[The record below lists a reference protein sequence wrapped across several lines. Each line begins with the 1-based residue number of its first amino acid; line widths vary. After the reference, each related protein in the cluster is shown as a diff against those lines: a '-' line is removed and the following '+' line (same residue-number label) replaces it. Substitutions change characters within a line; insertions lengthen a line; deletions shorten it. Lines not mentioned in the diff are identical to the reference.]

1 MKMLSF
7 TNSAPSFPETT
18 YCYNVE
24 RIPRPSGGTIVKMYC
39 PVLMSGMSHGTSVSA
54 VRTNPASPFINASA
68 CKPAISTPSAQSY
81 IQFTCQYN
89 STFAHLVDITDHVP
103 AMTRFKC
110 QLSNGLPIIRSFS
123 TDL

>member
-1 MKMLSF
+1 MLSF
-7 TNSAPSFPETT
+7 TNPALTYPETT

-39 PVLMSGMSHGTSVSA
+39 PVLMSGMSSGTSVTSA
-54 VRTNPASPFINASA
+54 RGNLSSPFINAST
-68 CKPAISTPSAQSY
+68 CKPTVSTPSLQSY

-89 STFAHLVDITDHVP
+89 SSFDHLVDVTDHVP